1 MAVFFFFAYSEF
13 LSDFFT
19 GGPDSVGV
27 RSLDFKFIRECIKIK
42 KIHRK
47 SHFFDKNGNKNDLP
61 CIFVLFFTVSSPL
74 EPFGSRFID
83 V

>member
-13 LSDFFT
+13 LSDFFA
-19 GGPDSVGV
+19 GGPKSVGV

-47 SHFFDKNGNKNDLP
+47 FHFLTKMEIKMTYLVFSSCFLP
-61 CIFVLFFTVSSPL
+61 SLRL
-74 EPFGSRFID
+74 
-83 V
+83 